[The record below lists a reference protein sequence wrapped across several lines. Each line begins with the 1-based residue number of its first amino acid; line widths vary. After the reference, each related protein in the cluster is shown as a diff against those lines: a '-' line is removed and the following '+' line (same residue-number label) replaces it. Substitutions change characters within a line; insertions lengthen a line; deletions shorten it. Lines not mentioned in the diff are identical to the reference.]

1 MSHIIVK
8 LISKV
13 KYILAKDL
21 FNKMNYK
28 KPFISNTVYGRRQ
41 IQNYSPT
48 SMFNLGHP
56 VYSGLN
62 DYIGRLINQEFEK
75 VYYI

>member
-21 FNKMNYK
+21 FK
-28 KPFISNTVYGRRQ
+28 YGRRQ

-62 DYIGRLINQEFEK
+62 DYIGRHINQEFEK
-75 VYYI
+75 VYYIW